1 MFPET
6 SWVVLFNNGDDTM
19 ATSANALNSRAFTS
33 NTLYDAF
40 NTPARAQQ
48 AGNFAQRASRNYI
61 PQRPS
66 LLNRLFAAMVI
77 MRQRQAERAIAN
89 YLATTGGKL
98 TDSIEREI
106 QRRLD

>member
-1 MFPET
+1 
-6 SWVVLFNNGDDTM
+6 M
-19 ATSANALNSRAFTS
+19 ATSANALSS
-33 NTLYDAF
+33 STLYDAF
-40 NTPARAQQ
+40 NTPPARAQQ
-48 AGNFAQRASRNYI
+48 AGAFAQRASRNYI

-66 LLNRLFAAMVI
+66 LLNRLFAALVM
-77 MRQRQAERAIAN
+77 MRQRQAERAIAS